1 MFAISN
7 LLIAVAR
14 ILDIGLS
21 VYMWIIIGRAVVSW
35 VNADPYNPI
44 VRFLYSVTEPVLS
57 AVRRNLPVSYSGF
70 DFSPIL
76 VILLIVF
83 LRAFV
88 VQTLLQLAQRLRL
101 SPTGIPAPHS
111 WWMKNPRT
119 GSPGRTC
126 RVPPRRTRPWPR
138 QQSVRPP
145 PFRAGCRGGCPR

>member
-1 MFAISN
+1 MFVISN
-7 LLIAVAR
+7 LLIALAR

-76 VILLIVF
+76 VILVIVF
-83 LRAFV
+83 LQAFV
-88 VQTLLQLAQRLRL
+88 VQTLFQLAQRL
-101 SPTGIPAPHS
+101 
-111 WWMKNPRT
+111 
-119 GSPGRTC
+119 
-126 RVPPRRTRPWPR
+126 V
-138 QQSVRPP
+138 
-145 PFRAGCRGGCPR
+145 